1 MRTTLYLKG
10 QVIDE
15 PKFLREEGERQIFT
29 FSIRTADMECFPV
42 RMWKGLMEKFEIE
55 KGKTVHLS
63 GHLQSFVEKSS
74 GKNSLYHSCDM
85 IEWRSDDDRLLHTF
99 HGYIC
104 KEPIYSK
111 SGDKEKV
118 CFLLSVERELNISDY
133 IPCVVD
139 GDNVELIKKISIGER
154 IAVVG
159 GLEDDKELKEP
170 VFKVKKTTRC
180 GAEYLKETINW
191 FHAEEKN
198 WELYYGGPSF
208 AIFQILCEV
217 NPIVK
222 YNPQT
227 TKIKSFDF
235 LFDAIVFYLA
245 EECQENDFIEKSF
258 LDFFNTVKK
267 QHICIAYQGDCNCM
281 LNTDAIYSLYMQP
294 PISERELLEAYQKSQ
309 KKEK

>member
-29 FSIRTADMECFPV
+29 FSVRTADMECFPV
-42 RMWKGLMEKFEIE
+42 RMWKGLMEKFEIG

-63 GHLQSFVEKSS
+63 GYLQSSVEKGS
-74 GKNSLYHSCDM
+74 GKNSLYHCCDM
-85 IEWRSDDDRLLHTF
+85 IEWRCDDDRLRHTF

-111 SGDKEKV
+111 SGAKEKV
-118 CFLLSVERELNISDY
+118 CFLLSVEREPNVSDY

-139 GDNVELIKKISIGER
+139 GEDVELIKKISIGER

-170 VFKVKKTTRC
+170 VFKVKKTARC
-180 GAEYLKETINW
+180 SAEYLKETINW

-198 WELYYGGPSF
+198 RELYYGSPSYD
-208 AIFQILCEV
+208 IYQMLCDI

-222 YNPQT
+222 YNPKT
-227 TKIKSFDF
+227 TKIKSFGR
-235 LFDAIVFYLA
+235 LFESIVFYLT
-245 EECQENDFIEKSF
+245 EECEENNFVEASF
-258 LDFFNTVKK
+258 LDFFNTIQKP
-267 QHICIAYQGDCNCM
+267 ICIAYQGDSNCM
-281 LNTDAIYSLYMQP
+281 LNTDAIYSLYMHP
-294 PISERELLEAYQKSQ
+294 PISRKELLEAYQKSQ